1 MKLSIVTTLYRSEQ
15 YVNEFYELISS
26 NANKITNDYEIVF
39 VNDGSPDNSVE
50 RVLEIRKKD
59 NKVKL
64 IDLSRNFGH
73 HYAIMAGLNF
83 ALGEYIYL
91 TDCDLEVS
99 PETIIAFNDKIVQQ
113 KIDVVY
119 GFQETRKG
127 RFIEKQGGG
136 LFWKMINKLGNLD
149 IPKNV
154 VTERLMSRRYVE
166 NLISLGDRNL
176 FLAGMM
182 SWTGFSQLG
191 VPVLKM
197 QRKGNSTYSAMKRIK
212 LATEAITS
220 FSVVPLKMMFN
231 LGILITLASI
241 LGIVFIVI
249 RKLIFPEQI
258 LIGYTSLMI
267 MIMLALGILVCALGI
282 IGMYISKIFI
292 QTQNRP
298 LYIIKNIYA

>member
-83 ALGEYIYL
+83 ASGEYIYL

-258 LIGYTSLMI
+258 LTGYTSLMI
-267 MIMLALGILVCALGI
+267 MIMLALGIIVCALGI

>member
-83 ALGEYIYL
+83 ASGEYIYL

>member
-267 MIMLALGILVCALGI
+267 MIMLALGIIVCALGI

>member
-50 RVLEIRKKD
+50 CVLEIRKKD

-267 MIMLALGILVCALGI
+267 MIMLALGIIVCALGI

>member
-50 RVLEIRKKD
+50 CILEIRKKD

-267 MIMLALGILVCALGI
+267 MIMLALGIIVCALGI

>member
-50 RVLEIRKKD
+50 CILEIRKKD

-83 ALGEYIYL
+83 ASGEYIYL

-267 MIMLALGILVCALGI
+267 MIMLALGIIVCALGI

>member
-50 RVLEIRKKD
+50 CVLEIRKKD

-258 LIGYTSLMI
+258 LTGYTSLMI
-267 MIMLALGILVCALGI
+267 MIMLALGIIVCALGI

>member
-83 ALGEYIYL
+83 ASGEYIYL

-267 MIMLALGILVCALGI
+267 MIMLALGIIVCALGI